1 MKRGW
6 KLDQILSVRFLV
18 SIYSFKFFCK
28 KKLYRICFFCLI
40 LFKFQYVFDLAFF
53 IPVQSFILENDYL

>member
-18 SIYSFKFFCK
+18 SIYIFKLFLQK
-28 KKLYRICFFCLI
+28 KKYIGF
-40 LFKFQYVFDLAFF
+40 V
-53 IPVQSFILENDYL
+53 SFV